1 MLFRFLVTSGTGK
14 KTGKLASSVAKKS
27 VEQSKKVV
35 KGTVKTGVSLTRTT
49 GKVLIAPVTRKSSKP
64 PRSEPKKKKDKED
77 AHVEVSKRMKKLEK
91 IEEKTALPPTFIAGE
106 LCAPE
111 QSCRTASRVLSRMSN
126 LAFMSPQWAK
136 CNDVLSSEVEYFAD
150 HDQWF
155 LNGNAVDLGV
165 VPIKRDDTRGE
176 LLEESLVARC
186 HWESHWREEWCGI
199 YESCVSFYSP
209 LTKSPCLEIAYMDI
223 TNVRPLD
230 SDVQSPLPGLP
241 LLVLE
246 TAWLCHYIAF
256 RDAEI
261 RDTFGE
267 RLELVIENHVQL
279 VKETASL
286 QQSALRKAR
295 FWQGFQTLS
304 ESSLSSGMGKWAKLS
319 SKDNTMAR
327 AVLNGRRMA
336 FDCGTTL
343 LQDVSRSGLFVSN
356 LLTKALSFSLE
367 SLEKDPDSF
376 IEFLDLTSQLRF
388 VPIDEIDLSS
398 KFAFCLFVNI
408 YHCLLQQTLLLS
420 VNGQLTKK
428 SITHVMRT
436 SCYEIGGDVFS
447 LAELQ
452 CCVIRGR
459 LSKAVAPKPPYVEPP
474 KKSNAYRYYALAY
487 TDCSVHFLL
496 NTGDT
501 ACPAAVPV
509 LSPRL
514 VDQQL
519 KESCAAFMDNNQL
532 VVDTRRRTITLP
544 KVCEVYKHDFGVG
557 DSLSILKKCVGGMDE
572 DTSTFVRLLLMDE
585 KNLIIK
591 FQRTPEH
598 YHSSLRL
605 RTTNDREEPS
615 KTIEMD
621 L

>member
-1 MLFRFLVTSGTGK
+1 VYSGTGK

-27 VEQSKKVV
+27 VQQSKKVV
-35 KGTVKTGVSLTRTT
+35 KGTVKTGVNITRTT

-64 PRSEPKKKKDKED
+64 PKSEPKKKKDKED
-77 AHVEVSKRMKKLEK
+77 SHVEVSRSMRRLEK

-126 LAFMSPQWAK
+126 LPFMSPQWEI
-136 CNDVLSSEVEYFAD
+136 CNDVLSAEVEYLAD

-155 LNGNAVDLGV
+155 LNGNDVDLGV
-165 VPIKRDDTRGE
+165 VPIKGDGARGE
-176 LLEESLVARC
+176 LLEDSLVARC
-186 HWESHWREEWCGI
+186 HWESHWREEWCGM

-209 LTKSPCLEIAYMDI
+209 LAKSPCLEIAYMDI
-223 TNVRPLD
+223 TTVRPLE

-256 RDAEI
+256 RDPEA

-267 RLELVIENHVQL
+267 KLELVIENHVTL

-286 QQSALRKAR
+286 EQSALRKAR

-319 SKDNTMAR
+319 SKDKTMER

-336 FDCGTTL
+336 FDCQTTV
-343 LQDVSRSGLFVSN
+343 LQDVSKSGLFVN
-356 LLTKALSFSLE
+356 DLLTRALSFSLE
-367 SLEKDPDSF
+367 SLEQDPDSF
-376 IEFLDLTSQLRF
+376 IEFLDLTSHLRF
-388 VPIDEIDLSS
+388 LPLDEIDLSS
-398 KFAFCLFVNI
+398 KFAYCLFVNI
-408 YHCLLQQTLLLS
+408 YHCLLQQALLLS
-420 VNGQLTKK
+420 VNGPLTKK
-428 SITHVMRT
+428 SITHFMRT

-452 CCVIRGR
+452 CCVIRGKM
-459 LSKAVAPKPPYVEPP
+459 SKPVAPKPPYVEPP
-474 KKSNAYRYYALAY
+474 KKSNAYRHYALGY
-487 TDCSVHFLL
+487 TDSRVHFLL

-501 ACPAAVPV
+501 ACPASVPV
-509 LSPRL
+509 LSPRF

-519 KESCAAFMDNNQL
+519 KECCAAFMDNNQL
-532 VVDTRRRTITLP
+532 VVDTRRRTIILP
-544 KVCEVYKHDFGVG
+544 KVCEVCKHDFGGG
-557 DSLSILKKCVGGMDE
+557 DSLSILKICFGGMDG

-591 FQRTPEH
+591 FQRTPEQ

-605 RTTNDREEPS
+605 RPAKDRETTQS
-615 KTIEMD
+615 IEMD